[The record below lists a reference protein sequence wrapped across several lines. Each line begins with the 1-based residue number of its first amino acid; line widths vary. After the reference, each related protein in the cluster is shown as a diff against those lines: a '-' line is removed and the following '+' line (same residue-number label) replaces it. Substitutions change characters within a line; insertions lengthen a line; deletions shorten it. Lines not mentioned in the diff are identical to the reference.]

1 MTGAEVAVIVPC
13 HNEERTIAAV
23 VAGFRAALPGC
34 DVVVVDNAST
44 DATAERAAEA
54 GAWVIF
60 EPRPGKG
67 NAVRRLFADVEAQ
80 CYVMV
85 DGDAT
90 YDPAAAPVLV
100 SKVLDE
106 GIDMVVGNRVA
117 GPGAA
122 QAYRA
127 GHRFGNAVLTWVF
140 QRLFGLRV
148 EDTLSGYRGFSRR
161 FVKTFPSMASGF
173 EIEAELNAHAAS
185 IGVTYD
191 EVRTAYGARPEGS
204 TSKLSTYR
212 DGWRILRRNLRLFR
226 DWKPLASFSVLALP
240 WAVVTVLLLLPV
252 IHDYVQTRLVPKFP
266 SLIAAV
272 GCFIVALTLVMAG
285 AVLERTTRNRV
296 EAVRLAYL
304 SIPGPHRPGARPAPA
319 RPLEAPAPARSLRD
333 ADG

>member
-1 MTGAEVAVIVPC
+1 MTGTNVAVIVPC
-13 HNEERTIAAV
+13 HNEERTIADV
-23 VAGFRAALPGC
+23 VAGFREALPGC
-34 DVVVVDNAST
+34 EVVVVDNAST

-54 GAWVIF
+54 GARVIF

-90 YDPAAAPVLV
+90 YDAGAAPVLV

-106 GIDMVVGNRVA
+106 GIDMVVGARVA

-127 GHRFGNAVLTWVF
+127 GHRFGNALLTWVF

-185 IGVTYD
+185 VGVTYD
-191 EVRTAYGARPEGS
+191 EVRTAYGSRPEGS
-204 TSKLSTYR
+204 ESKLSTYR
-212 DGWRILRRNLRLFR
+212 DGVRILRRNLRLFR
-226 DWKPLASFSVLALP
+226 DWKPFASFTGLAVP
-240 WAVVTVLLLLPV
+240 WALGAVALLVPVLT
-252 IHDYVQTRLVPKFP
+252 DYVHTGLVPRYP

-272 GCFIVALTLVMAG
+272 GCFLVALNLVMAG
-285 AVLERTTRNRV
+285 AILERTTRNRI

-304 SIPGPHRPGARPAPA
+304 RIPAP
-319 RPLEAPAPARSLRD
+319 RRTPVGVEVPAPEVSEASANPRR
-333 ADG
+333 